1 MRTRVPTAVAAS
13 AVVGALLLVLPLV
26 GLLVRVPW
34 SRVTDVVS
42 DHAVLDALQ
51 LSLVCAGVAT
61 GISLVVGIPLA
72 WVVAHAQPAARRLLR
87 AVILVPLV
95 LPPVVGGI
103 ALLETFGRRGVAHD
117 LLPFARP
124 FTTSGV
130 VLAETFVALP
140 LLVVTVESALRAQD
154 GTLHEAAATLGLGP
168 WSRFVRVDLMAAR
181 GAVVAGAALC
191 FARALG
197 EFGAT
202 ITYAGNLPG
211 TTQTLPLAT
220 YLALEQDVAHALVLS
235 VLLLLVSV
243 VVLVGLR
250 DRWIP
255 ALQS

>member
-1 MRTRVPTAVAAS
+1 MRTRVPPAVAA
-13 AVVGALLLVLPLV
+13 AAAIGGLLLLLPLL

-34 SRVTDVVS
+34 SRAADVIT
-42 DHAVLDALQ
+42 DHAVLDALRI
-51 LSLVCAGVAT
+51 SLVCSASAT
-61 GISLVVGIPLA
+61 VISLVVGVPLA
-72 WVVAHAQPAARRLLR
+72 WVIARARPAVRRVLR
-87 AVILVPLV
+87 AVILIPLV

-103 ALLETFGRRGVAHD
+103 ALLQTFGRRGIAHD
-117 LLPFARP
+117 VLPFARP

-140 LLVVTVESALRAQD
+140 LLVVTVEAALRAQD
-154 GTLHEAAATLGLGP
+154 GRLNEAAATLGLGP
-168 WSRFVRVDLMAAR
+168 WSRFLRIDLVASR
-181 GAVVAGAALC
+181 GAIVAGSALC

-235 VLLLLVSV
+235 VLLLVVSLL
-243 VVLVGLR
+243 VLVGLR

>member
-1 MRTRVPTAVAAS
+1 MRTRVPPPVAAA
-13 AVVGALLLVLPLV
+13 AVLGGVVLGLPLV
-26 GLLVRVPW
+26 GLLIRVPW
-34 SRVTDVVS
+34 SRASDVVTDSAVV
-42 DHAVLDALQ
+42 DALR
-51 LSLVCAGVAT
+51 LSLICATSAT
-61 GISLVVGIPLA
+61 AISLVLGVPLA
-72 WVVAHAQPAARRLLR
+72 WVVARARPSVRRVLR

-103 ALLETFGRRGVAHD
+103 ALLQTFGRRGVAHD

-124 FTTSGV
+124 FTTTGV

-140 LLVVTVESALRAQD
+140 LLVVTVEAALRAQD

-168 WSRFVRVDLMAAR
+168 WARFVRIDLIAAR
-181 GAVVAGAALC
+181 GAVAAGAALC

-235 VLLLLVSV
+235 VLLLVVSL

>member
-1 MRTRVPTAVAAS
+1 VIAHVPA
-13 AVVGALLLVLPLV
+13 P
-26 GLLVRVPW
+26 
-34 SRVTDVVS
+34 
-42 DHAVLDALQ
+42 
-51 LSLVCAGVAT
+51 
-61 GISLVVGIPLA
+61 
-72 WVVAHAQPAARRLLR
+72 ARRVLR
-87 AVILVPLV
+87 AIVLVPLV

-103 ALLETFGRRGVAHD
+103 ALLQTFGRHGVAHG

-124 FTTSGV
+124 FTTGGV

-140 LLVVTVESALRAQD
+140 LLVVTVEASLRAQD
-154 GTLHEAAATLGLGP
+154 KRLHEAAATLGLGP
-168 WSRFVRVDLMAAR
+168 WARFRRIDLVASRGPVA
-181 GAVVAGAALC
+181 AGAALC

-202 ITYAGNLPG
+202 ITFAGNLPG

-235 VLLLLVSV
+235 VVLLGVSL